1 MKETIITDE
10 YYENIIDYSIVN
22 ANIRKYRKKAK
33 LTQAQLAE
41 KSHLSDK
48 YISRLENNHYKGRL
62 HVYVQIAMAL
72 DITLYDLIGNAD
84 NAENDFLNQLNLL
97 TQNITNNQ
105 KKMLLE
111 NLKTIKNY
119 DF

>member
-1 MKETIITDE
+1 
-10 YYENIIDYSIVN
+10 
-22 ANIRKYRKKAK
+22 
-33 LTQAQLAE
+33 
-41 KSHLSDK
+41 
-48 YISRLENNHYKGRL
+48 
-62 HVYVQIAMAL
+62 MAL

-97 TQNITNNQ
+97 TQNITDNQ